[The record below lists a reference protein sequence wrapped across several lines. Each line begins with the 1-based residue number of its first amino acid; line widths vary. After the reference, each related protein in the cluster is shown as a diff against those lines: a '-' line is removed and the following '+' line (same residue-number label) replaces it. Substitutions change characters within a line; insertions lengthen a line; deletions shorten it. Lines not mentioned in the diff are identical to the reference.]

1 MEVKANN
8 NVDVAQRMTSNT
20 PTRLR
25 AAQPATETTSFD
37 RVAALDQ
44 SLQATP
50 LIRTEAVSRAKE
62 LIADQ
67 KYPPSAAIEGIAAL
81 LALKLDNGAEA

>member
-8 NVDVAQRMTSNT
+8 NVDVAQRVSANQ
-20 PTRLR
+20 TRPR
-25 AAQPATETTSFD
+25 PMRWESDTTSFD
-37 RVAALDQ
+37 HVAALDQ

-50 LIRTEAVSRAKE
+50 VVRPEAVSRAKG
-62 LIADQ
+62 LIADE

-81 LALKLDNGAEA
+81 LALKLDNSAEA